1 MSGWDLPES
10 INIGGVERSI
20 NTDFRDILD
29 VIAWLSNI
37 DEDEQTRIYVAL
49 SLFYDGFEFVHET
62 DYPEAARQLYWFI
75 NCGENDNSSRSQT
88 KTIDWEQDRAMI
100 VADINKVAGCEI
112 RALPFCH
119 WWTFIAWFNGIGDG
133 QLATVVSIR
142 EKLRKGKKLTEW
154 ERNFYRENRAKVDFR
169 REYTAQENA
178 VLDAW
183 MGKKKG

>member
-1 MSGWDLPES
+1 MNLWSLPDAAD
-10 INIGGVERSI
+10 IGGREYAI
-20 NTDFRDILD
+20 NADFRDILD
-29 VIAWLSNI
+29 IISRLNDMKQDQQI
-37 DEDEQTRIYVAL
+37 RFYVAL
-49 SLFYDGFEFVHET
+49 ALFYEDFRLMPDT
-62 DYPEAARQLYWFI
+62 DYQAAVEWMFDFI
-75 NCGENDNSSRSQT
+75 NCGEQPDGKKQP

-154 ERNFYRENRAKVDFR
+154 EHNFYRENRAKVDFKTS
-169 REYTAQENA
+169 YTTEEDTLLNK
-178 VLDAW
+178 W
-183 MGKKKG
+183 MGR